1 MRGKVAYVNGYRYTA
16 KDSGLLKEGM
26 SITLETE
33 EDLCDDDGK
42 GNFKVGHPFE
52 EIKLTKPFCITSKEL
67 IDLLGCEVDVIKDRR
82 IGERYDSV
90 VEIRKL

>member
-1 MRGKVAYVNGYRYTA
+1 MRGKVAYVSGYRYIA
-16 KDSGLLKEGM
+16 KDTGLLKEGM
-26 SITLETE
+26 TIILETE
-33 EDLCDDDGK
+33 QDMMEDDGQ

-52 EIKLTKPFCITSKEL
+52 EIKLTRPFCITPNEL
-67 IDLLGCEVDVIKDRR
+67 INLQGREVDVIKDRR

>member
-42 GNFKVGHPFE
+42 GNFKVGHPF
-52 EIKLTKPFCITSKEL
+52 
-67 IDLLGCEVDVIKDRR
+67 
-82 IGERYDSV
+82 
-90 VEIRKL
+90 